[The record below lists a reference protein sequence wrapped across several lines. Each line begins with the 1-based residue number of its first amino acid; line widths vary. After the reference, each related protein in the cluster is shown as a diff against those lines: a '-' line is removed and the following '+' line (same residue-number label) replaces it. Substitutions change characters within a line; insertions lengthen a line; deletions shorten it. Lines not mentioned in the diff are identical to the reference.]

1 MVEQKRC
8 VHCQLQSGPLCL
20 QEALLSD
27 GGSVEDMQATFARVV
42 SLSGSLG
49 EEQICN
55 IQKKVK

>member
-1 MVEQKRC
+1 MVCSLSASVRA
-8 VHCQLQSGPLCL
+8 P
-20 QEALLSD
+20 LLSD